1 MAGNADYSQLTWDQ
15 LKEFYPDVWNQYSG
29 LYGPGSP
36 GYTDPGAGTGTLSG
50 GVDYGG
56 GAYPGKPVVPDPR
69 TITSQVTDA
78 NLANMGK
85 FQDLASQTNAFNQ
98 AQALL
103 PYTGTDPN
111 FLANRSIESGNVN
124 QQLQGQVPLDVWRQI
139 QQGAAERGVR
149 MGSPGSPNANAAM
162 LAALGTNSIA
172 MQNLGRTGQH
182 QLYADTPVG
191 KQLDPSSLFTNAND
205 LYSAQLLASI
215 YASQANPELQA
226 QELIR
231 LQQQAQRNALNTGS
245 PAANSRNQGLS
256 PVVGGPPLGATP
268 EDLYGGLHTR
278 SNPAVTGTFNLGSNY
293 STPLSAGPAG
303 TRVGAGPNNSWY
315 TTGAQSVNGAPRS
328 YMGSLENDPSGWFNQ
343 NWNQPSTNPWEA
355 GISGGAG
362 NTFETGGWK
371 PSSTSNFFEPT
382 SPLGPYSM
390 PDLYSGGD
398 DTFLNNLWSEEG
410 WF

>member
-69 TITSQVTDA
+69 TITSQTVDA

-85 FQDLASQTNAFNQ
+85 FQDLATQTNKFNQ
-98 AQALL
+98 DQALL
-103 PYTGTDPN
+103 PYTSQDPN
-111 FLANRSIESGNVN
+111 YMANRAIESGNVN

-245 PAANSRNQGLS
+245 PASNSRYQGLS

-268 EDLYGGLHTR
+268 DDLYGGLHSR
-278 SNPAVTGTFNLGSNY
+278 YNPPTSGTFNLGTNY
-293 STPLSAGPAG
+293 STPLSYGSAG
-303 TRVGAGPNNSWY
+303 TRVGAGQYGGLTS
-315 TTGAQSVNGAPRS
+315 TGPGQT
-328 YMGSLENDPSGWFNQ
+328 YMGANDNSWFNQ
-343 NWNQPSTNPWEA
+343 NWDQPSTNPWEA
-355 GISGGAG
+355 GITGAAG

-371 PSSTSNFFEPT
+371 PASTSNFLDPT

-390 PDLYSGGD
+390 PDLYGGSD

>member
-1 MAGNADYSQLTWDQ
+1 M
-15 LKEFYPDVWNQYSG
+15 WNQYSG

-50 GVDYGG
+50 GVDFGG

-78 NLANMGK
+78 NLANLGK
-85 FQDLASQTNAFNQ
+85 FQDLASQTNKFNQ
-98 AQALL
+98 EQALL

-245 PAANSRNQGLS
+245 PAANSKYQGLS

-268 EDLYGGLHTR
+268 EDLYGGLHSSR
-278 SNPAVTGTFNLGSNY
+278 NPLVGSGTFNLGSNY
-293 STPLSAGPAG
+293 MGPSSGYATG
-303 TRVGAGPNNSWY
+303 SRVGLNSQGGF
-315 TTGAQSVNGAPRS
+315 TGAGGNSF
-328 YMGSLENDPSGWFNQ
+328 SGY
-343 NWNQPSTNPWEA
+343 
-355 GISGGAG
+355 SGGAG
-362 NTFETGGWK
+362 LYSPGGQNFSSSGPGLGNTFMGAPGNDPWWAMDEGNSVGSDPWWAMDEG
-371 PSSTSNFFEPT
+371 N
-382 SPLGPYSM
+382 PY
-390 PDLYSGGD
+390 GGD
-398 DTFLNNLWSEEG
+398 DNTFLNNLWSEEG